1 MHMNKVSTCKIYMY
15 NVHVV
20 ESFFFLVKCNCG
32 IIKNLGGPIFVEI
45 VFTSHP
51 PSC

>member
-1 MHMNKVSTCKIYMY
+1 MNKVSTCKFYMY

-20 ESFFFLVKCNCG
+20 ESFFLVKCNCG

-51 PSC
+51 PSS